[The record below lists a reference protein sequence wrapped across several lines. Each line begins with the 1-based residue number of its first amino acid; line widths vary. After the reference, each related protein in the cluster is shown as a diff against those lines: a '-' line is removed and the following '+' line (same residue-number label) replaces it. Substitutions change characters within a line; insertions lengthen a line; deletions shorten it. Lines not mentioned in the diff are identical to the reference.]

1 MENGYMCK
9 PATQRR
15 AAKGATTDGDDRDGR
30 DGSNDDG
37 DCGWRAT
44 VVVAAAEACAR
55 LSHGGARSARHTK
68 TEGGGSGGDK
78 GGGARARAVVCS
90 YRRWRPP

>member
-1 MENGYMCK
+1 MCK

-15 AAKGATTDGDDRDGR
+15 AAKGATNDSDNRDDR

-44 VVVAAAEACAR
+44 VVATAAKAR
-55 LSHGGARSARHTK
+55 AQLSHGGARSARHTK
-68 TEGGGSGGDK
+68 TKDGGSGGD
-78 GGGARARAVVCS
+78 
-90 YRRWRPP
+90 

>member
-1 MENGYMCK
+1 MCK

-15 AAKGATTDGDDRDGR
+15 AAKGATNDSDDRDDR

-44 VVVAAAEACAR
+44 VVATAAKAR
-55 LSHGGARSARHTK
+55 AQLSHGGARSARHTK
-68 TEGGGSGGDK
+68 TEG
-78 GGGARARAVVCS
+78 
-90 YRRWRPP
+90 WP